1 MIISKKMS
9 AAPVPRSMVNPPEPC
24 TRLRSGVGS
33 SRFVSWRMMVL
44 VDSAVST
51 IGGVWLVE
59 SMSVSVYR
67 GMFVFRFMP
76 RGYARTRCT

>member
-1 MIISKKMS
+1 
-9 AAPVPRSMVNPPEPC
+9 MVNPPEPC

-33 SRFVSWRMMVL
+33 NRFVSWRMMVL

>member
-1 MIISKKMS
+1 
-9 AAPVPRSMVNPPEPC
+9 
-24 TRLRSGVGS
+24 
-33 SRFVSWRMMVL
+33 MMVL

-51 IGGVWLVE
+51 IGEVWLVE